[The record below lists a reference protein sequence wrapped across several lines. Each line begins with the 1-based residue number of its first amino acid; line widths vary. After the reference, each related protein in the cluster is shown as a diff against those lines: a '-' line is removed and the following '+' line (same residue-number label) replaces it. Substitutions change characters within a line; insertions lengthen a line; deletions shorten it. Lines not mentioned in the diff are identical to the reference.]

1 MWFKSGTKVWK
12 CRNTFASSFLKGKI
26 KNEHSARKGIL
37 SHSLPFKS
45 IITFELVLDLLER
58 NDEGSDKLHEFLST
72 DIAGGMH
79 SSWLSSL
86 LHLHAVI
93 EIEGIIRNNC
103 FDFHT
108 FQICRIPCQNIE
120 TYKHRNRVYACTS
133 THMQTNTQKESIH
146 IIWNNAKTK
155 FNYYC
160 TGCRLH
166 FQCFCIYFISEKSGI
181 LLQLLLNT

>member
-1 MWFKSGTKVWK
+1 MWFKSGTKIWE
-12 CRNTFASSFLKGKI
+12 CRNTFSSNFLKGKI
-26 KNEHSARKGIL
+26 KNERSAWKGIL
-37 SHSLPFKS
+37 SQSLSFKR

-58 NDEGSDKLHEFLST
+58 NDEGSDKLHDFLSI

-103 FDFHT
+103 FDFQT
-108 FQICRIPCQNIE
+108 LQICRIPSQNIE
-120 TYKHRNRVYACTS
+120 TYKHRNIVYACTS
-133 THMQTNTQKESIH
+133 THMQTNRKNPP

-155 FNYYC
+155 FNYCC
-160 TGCRLH
+160 TECRLH
-166 FQCFCIYFISEKSGI
+166 FQHSCISSLSEKKRHFAA
-181 LLQLLLNT
+181 LLLNT